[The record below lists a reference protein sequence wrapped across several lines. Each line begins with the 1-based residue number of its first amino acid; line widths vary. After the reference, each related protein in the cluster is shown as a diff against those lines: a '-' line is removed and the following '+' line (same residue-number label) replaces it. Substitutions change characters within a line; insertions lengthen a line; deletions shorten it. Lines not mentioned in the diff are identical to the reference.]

1 MMSSDIMLA
10 EHRVRLLAEGALFLP
25 DHRALVIA
33 DLHLEKGTSR
43 RERGV
48 LLPPYDTQETL
59 ARVQHLVA
67 RIQPET
73 VIALGDSFHD
83 RSALNRLTPESV
95 VVLDD
100 LAARVALIWV
110 TGNHDPLTNGPL
122 TNGAM
127 PGSVVDECRLGTLTL
142 RHVPMP
148 EITPGAVEIAGHLH
162 PKIRLRVAGHAM
174 SRRCFVTGER
184 RVLMPAFGSYTG
196 GLDVTMPAIRDL
208 YRDLPEVWALGRQRL
223 YRLGKPVWQAP
234 TARAPESPR
243 SLSGKRLGVRSSVRA
258 RNRE

>member
-59 ARVQHLVA
+59 ARVQQLVA
-67 RIQPET
+67 RVQPET

-83 RSALNRLTPESV
+83 RAALNRLMPESRA
-95 VVLDD
+95 VLDD
-100 LAARVALIWV
+100 LATRVALIWV
-110 TGNHDPLTNGPL
+110 TGNHDPLKGGTI
-122 TNGAM
+122 
-127 PGSVVDECRLGTLTL
+127 PGSVVDDYRLGSLTL

-148 EITPGAVEIAGHLH
+148 EIIPDAVEIAGHLH

-174 SRRCFVTGER
+174 SRRCFVAGER

-208 YRDLPEVWALGRQRL
+208 YPDLPEVWALGHQRL
-223 YRLGKPVWQAP
+223 YRLGTPAWQASI
-234 TARAPESPR
+234 ARPRESPR
-243 SLSGKRLGVRSSVRA
+243 SPSGKRRGVRSSVHA
-258 RNRE
+258 RTQE